1 MKEFFM
7 DTVTVPLWYIS
18 VLGFIIGILI
28 SMVIHLKEKLRKEKR

>member
-18 VLGFIIGILI
+18 ILGLIIGILI
-28 SMVIHLKEKLRKEKR
+28 SMVMHLKEKLRKEEK